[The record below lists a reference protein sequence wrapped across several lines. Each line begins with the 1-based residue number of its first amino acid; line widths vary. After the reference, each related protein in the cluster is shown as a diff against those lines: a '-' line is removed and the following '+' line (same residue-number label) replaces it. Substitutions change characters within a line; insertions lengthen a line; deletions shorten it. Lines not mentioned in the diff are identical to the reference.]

1 MSTFGTF
8 EAGSAAVI
16 VCRGAV
22 IAVGT
27 TALSSTD
34 LYMAGG
40 HGKAVIVAHVV
51 GDHLWA
57 AGDRRMPPY
66 KGKLGGERGG
76 KRGCPLIRL
85 FGGRGERGE
94 GGCS

>member
-1 MSTFGTF
+1 MTTFGTF

-16 VCRGAV
+16 MSRGAV

-40 HGKAVIVAHVV
+40 HGKAVIVTHVL
-51 GDHLWA
+51 GDQLWA
-57 AGDRRMPPY
+57 LGDRSMPPY
-66 KGKLGGERGG
+66 
-76 KRGCPLIRL
+76 
-85 FGGRGERGE
+85 RGENLCRYIDIHI
-94 GGCS
+94 CFS